1 MSDPVFLRIED
12 ILLIHERSIARY
24 GGTLG
29 LRDRSGLEAAVNHPL
44 NVWHYAGGDVFE
56 IGAAYMFHIAQAQ
69 AFLDGNKR
77 TAVNTGLTFLAL
89 NGVEHTFD
97 PLSIYGAMIQIACRE
112 MTKTDLARLLR
123 TQAQQ

>member
-1 MSDPVFLRIED
+1 MSDPVFLRMED
-12 ILLIHERSIARY
+12 ILPIHQRSIARY

-29 LRDRSGLEAAVNHPL
+29 LRDRAGLEAAVNHPL
-44 NVWHYAGGDVFE
+44 NVWHYGGGDVFE

-77 TAVNTGLTFLAL
+77 TAVNAGLTFLAL

-97 PLSIYGAMIQIACRE
+97 PFSIHEAMIQIACRE
-112 MTKTDLARLLR
+112 MTKTDLATLLR